1 MIKENERN
9 IIERKYVGWKEHEFN
24 ATFTGLF
31 LVFSGMEGL
40 VGHL

>member
-1 MIKENERN
+1 MDMIKENERN

-31 LVFSGMEGL
+31 WYSQEWRDS
-40 VGHL
+40 